1 MKLTDLLKEN
11 PNEAIELIEKKKP
24 SFKVKYQDAK
34 TQFDVDLHD
43 VFDPAKRPD
52 KLIKQ
57 YRGEGKNG
65 PIYEVTTQPV
75 NRIGIP
81 YQKQIVERLIG
92 LMLGNKIKITPE
104 FFGERKEESELFNR
118 VKKVWKDTKLDFK
131 NREVLRRLLSE
142 MEVAENWH
150 VAENDETE
158 LDDKYK
164 LKMKIFYPF
173 DGDKLLPYFNEL
185 GELEIFC
192 REYEIEDNQ
201 GEEIRKMDVFTK
213 EFRYYLV
220 EKENGWTH
228 EKTPKVNLLKKIP
241 IVYYCQAAPEWHDV
255 QSTCSRQETLVSNF
269 GDTND
274 YFGSPMVKVRGE
286 VKGFAEKGEQGKII
300 TVEGEGDVEYLTWD
314 SGPESTKMEFE
325 INDDLIFNGTQ
336 VPNISFSKIKS
347 FTHNSNALLQLLFSD
362 PHMKAETKWEIFG
375 IGVQRRLNIISRIVA
390 MLYGLESEFKQ
401 IVIVPQ
407 MDPYMPE
414 NTKEIVDALVSAT
427 SGGKVMSRKRGVEL
441 NPMVENPEKEM
452 ERIEE
457 EEKQDLGGES
467 FI

>member
-1 MKLTDLLKEN
+1 M
-11 PNEAIELIEKKKP
+11 
-24 SFKVKYQDAK
+24 
-34 TQFDVDLHD
+34 
-43 VFDPAKRPD
+43 
-52 KLIKQ
+52 
-57 YRGEGKNG
+57 
-65 PIYEVTTQPV
+65 
-75 NRIGIP
+75 
-81 YQKQIVERLIG
+81 
-92 LMLGNKIKITPE
+92 
-104 FFGERKEESELFNR
+104 
-118 VKKVWKDTKLDFK
+118 
-131 NREVLRRLLSE
+131 
-142 MEVAENWH
+142 
-150 VAENDETE
+150 
-158 LDDKYK
+158 
-164 LKMKIFYPF
+164 
-173 DGDKLLPYFNEL
+173 
-185 GELEIFC
+185 EIFC
-192 REYEIEDNQ
+192 REYVFEDDQ

-213 EFRYYLV
+213 EFRYFLV

-228 EKTPKVNLLKKIP
+228 EKAPKANVLKKIP
-241 IVYYCQAAPEWHDV
+241 IVYYSQVAPEWHDV

-286 VKGFAEKGEQGKII
+286 VKGFADKGEQGKII

-314 SGPESTKMEFE
+314 SGPESTKTEFE

-336 VPNISFSKIKS
+336 IPNISFSKIKS

-401 IVIVPQ
+401 MVIVPQ
-407 MDPYMPE
+407 MEPYMPK

-441 NPMVENPEKEM
+441 NPMVENAEKEI

-457 EEKQDLGGES
+457 EEKQELGGES